1 VKKNKEGAVVGV
13 SNDIAPINCGFMCVC
28 FECRSDLFRKKK
40 RPDYSMCGIW
50 QCDFGYPQFLAGIEN
65 NPEMSKLTSTE
76 AASIAKV
83 RTYAQIIKA
92 VNKSPTTMTGHVI
105 SFKHDSV
112 VDDVAD
118 EGSTFPRLEVLAST
132 VFIGSSD
139 KNACKNDESA
149 SRKDRRDLIHQA
161 FSYKRRPLSIDA
173 NKVNYWAK
181 GPVKFNALYAN

>member
-1 VKKNKEGAVVGV
+1 
-13 SNDIAPINCGFMCVC
+13 MCVC
-28 FECRSDLFRKKK
+28 FECRSDLFRRKK

-92 VNKSPTTMTGHVI
+92 VKSKKTMTGHVI

-112 VDDVAD
+112 VDDKA
-118 EGSTFPRLEVLAST
+118 SIFPRLEGIASAVT
-132 VFIGSSD
+132 VVFIGSSD
-139 KNACKNDESA
+139 ENDKST
-149 SRKDRRDLIHQA
+149 SRKERRDLIFQA
-161 FSYKRRPLSIDA
+161 FLNKRRPLSIDA

-181 GPVKFNALYAN
+181 GLVKFNALYAN